1 MPRSI
6 PKHQE
11 KITSEIVLH
20 AFGDASGKGVA
31 AVVYA
36 VVKQCSGSSKGLVA
50 AKARLGKKGL
60 TIPRLELVSGHMAVN
75 LAHNVQEALAG
86 FPVSGVYCWLDS
98 TVALHW
104 IRKPGDY
111 KQFVS
116 NRVRKI
122 QERGQS
128 TWRHVG
134 TKDNPAD
141 LESRGGSLGGNQGSW
156 WQGPNWLETQENWP
170 KDSHHYQ
177 LSNFG
182 RNESDQDQVWHG
194 DRGEDD
200 FDDLIDKWDFW
211 RALRI

>member
-1 MPRSI
+1 
-6 PKHQE
+6 
-11 KITSEIVLH
+11 
-20 AFGDASGKGVA
+20 
-31 AVVYA
+31 
-36 VVKQCSGSSKGLVA
+36 
-50 AKARLGKKGL
+50 
-60 TIPRLELVSGHMAVN
+60 MAVN
-75 LAHNVQEALAG
+75 LAHNVREALAG

-128 TWRHVG
+128 AWRHVG
-134 TKDNPAD
+134 AKDNPAD
-141 LESRGGSLGGNQGSW
+141 LASRGGSLGGNQGSW
-156 WQGPNWLETQENWP
+156 WQGPNRLETQENWP
-170 KDSHHYQ
+170 KDTVTATNEAT
-177 LSNFG
+177 LAETKATKTLFG
-182 RNESDQDQVWHG
+182 MVTETK
-194 DRGEDD
+194 DD

>member
-1 MPRSI
+1 M
-6 PKHQE
+6 
-11 KITSEIVLH
+11 
-20 AFGDASGKGVA
+20 
-31 AVVYA
+31 
-36 VVKQCSGSSKGLVA
+36 
-50 AKARLGKKGL
+50 AKKDL

-75 LAHNVQEALAG
+75 LAHNVREALAG

-156 WQGPNWLETQENWP
+156 WQGPNWLETQEYWP
-170 KDSHHYQ
+170 NDIVQTKATKT
-177 LSNFG
+177 LFG
-182 RNESDQDQVWHG
+182 MVTEAK
-194 DRGEDD
+194 DD